1 MFIIV
6 FGVTGSG
13 KTTIGTLLAKE
24 LGWQFYDADNFHP
37 VANVEKMRQ
46 GIPLNDDDR
55 IPWLAKL
62 QELIRSYTDKGENAV
77 LACSALRESYRQY
90 LQAGGE
96 VKFIYLKG
104 DFVLIQQ
111 RLNNRRGHYMN
122 PTLLQSQ
129 FNTLEEPR
137 PEITVIDIA
146 PTPVLIVQAIRQE
159 LKI

>member
-1 MFIIV
+1 
-6 FGVTGSG
+6 VTGSG

-37 VANVEKMRQ
+37 EANVEKMRQ

-122 PTLLQSQ
+122 PNLLQSQ

-146 PTPVLIVQAIRQE
+146 PTPALIVQAIRKE